1 MDFSYCDTIIGRIGV
16 IGKGDF
22 IAKVLFDFEIPKVDQ
37 YKSPVVSEAIDQLL
51 AYFDKRLTKFSI
63 PLLLSGTEFMK
74 KVWNA
79 LLEISYG
86 ETVSYKD
93 IACAIG
99 VPKAYRA
106 VGMANRSNNLPIFIP
121 CHRVIKSD
129 GSLGGFS
136 GKLDK
141 KQQLIALEKNSFCSF

>member
-1 MDFSYCDTIIGRIGV
+1 MDFGFCDTIIGRIGV
-16 IGKGDF
+16 VGKEDF
-22 IAKVLFDFEIPKVDQ
+22 ISKVLFDFEIPNVEQ
-37 YKSPVVSEAIDQLL
+37 HKSPVVSEAIDQLL

-63 PLLLSGTEFMK
+63 PLLLNGTDFMK

-79 LLEISYG
+79 LLDIPYG
-86 ETVSYKD
+86 KTVSYKE

-99 VPKAYRA
+99 NSKACRA

-129 GSLGGFS
+129 GSLGGFAGKVDKKTEAYCS
-136 GKLDK
+136 GKRKFL
-141 KQQLIALEKNSFCSF
+141 